1 MGLLQSR
8 VYAAAQSAWSHFI
21 VLTDAMQSLGHYIQ
35 VYDQAIDPRLC
46 ARMIESFHALE
57 RFQRANG
64 AGERAGLEQSRWT
77 ELDIGRFSDAAFR
90 GMLLENMHRHL
101 QSYVEALNLTI
112 PVPATDRLSELVI
125 KRYRVGGDDAFQPHF
140 DSLGP
145 VCNRYLV
152 FLWYLNDVEEGGETE
167 FVDLGRRVEAR
178 AGRLLMFPPYW
189 MFQHA
194 GLPPRSNDKYILS
207 TYFLFDQAAPA

>member
-1 MGLLQSR
+1 
-8 VYAAAQSAWSHFI
+8 
-21 VLTDAMQSLGHYIQ
+21 MQSLGQYIR
-35 VYDQAIDPRLC
+35 VYDQALDPSLC

-64 AGERAGLEQSRWT
+64 AGERAGLEHSRWT
-77 ELDIGRFSDAAFR
+77 ELDIGGFSDAAFR

-101 QSYVEALNLTI
+101 QRYVEALDLTI

-125 KRYRVGGDDAFQPHF
+125 KRYRAGSDDAFQPHF
-140 DSLGP
+140 DSIGP

-207 TYFLFDQAAPA
+207 TYFLFDPAAPA